1 MDKEVCGDSSSGD
14 VSEASMQEDSES
26 VTREDRGIVNR
37 IPDDEQPDNCS
48 EQHTSREE
56 QHVTTADSREI
67 LAATARAGNC
77 DQPKSMYMNVFDDD
91 ATKPGSPRAPLTPT
105 SPNNPKKPIPTPRKA
120 SDSSAKFPPEGKKKT
135 TGTLVPT
142 GDTLHHVVTLSS
154 LGENSDQSDPE
165 DNGHTPLARSTSSS
179 GTNICRRTTPKA
191 QKELRRGVVT
201 EGDISS
207 SSTSADVDEYITMNP
222 TQRQRILLSAR
233 NRAQTELPRPLQSL
247 TADSSLRNRSEST
260 ASTQS
265 AYYLKVLPDT
275 PSTPSQRTPS
285 PPPPQNT
292 PSTPDRPT
300 APQSSSGREPVVPS
314 HFEEYIAMTNPHK
327 QSGDSPSRSPL
338 SSKKSLVSVQPL
350 YGESCPRNRS
360 QGSVFAREMLSHLD
374 TVDRVKP
381 AKYSVQGTG
390 RKISP
395 AQSDAGPMYI
405 EWHEY
410 VDIDPAEFA
419 RQKAALSPP
428 KVPPRP
434 DIFPG
439 IVPSRGTTSKKPYK
453 TMVTFVPTSQDEL
466 PPPPPPKSDSL
477 LREMRALPPLPPN
490 QPLVKGRSQ
499 TTLSSSPPK
508 QSRAKEIIR
517 ALKREAFNRTPR
529 KGRSS
534 TTSTLYP
541 PPQLAVARRHSREQG
556 VSRLERSFSDPSLL
570 EPTVAVS
577 CENLTMVN
585 NAGGKSTYSND
596 DISSPLSSDD
606 ERGRSRTVLIY
617 EEPLDARERP
627 RMREHNGAV
636 RNKINRDSLALILKH
651 RDIIAQRLSTHSQ
664 MESLTQPHE
673 DDEKR
678 GKETLIRS
686 LGNIL
691 LEIDGLLR
699 TSPAC
704 TEEDLV
710 SAIERELKVNLRG
723 PGPQQDSP
731 PSEPTPELTDQ
742 DVDDVIAAFAE
753 EEEEEDEVGS
763 PIRPRKSALRR
774 SLSDAILLEHSSA
787 VRQNRAGRTQEPAG
801 IELDTDDEEDELDTD
816 EEEEGVFTQSLEP
829 QRNHRL
835 QRANAKRRP
844 SATADDII
852 ARFNSITN
860 GAGYVTHTGARLQN
874 TDTQVIIDVPK
885 GALSKGK
892 QQRLW

>member
-1 MDKEVCGDSSSGD
+1 M
-14 VSEASMQEDSES
+14 
-26 VTREDRGIVNR
+26 
-37 IPDDEQPDNCS
+37 
-48 EQHTSREE
+48 
-56 QHVTTADSREI
+56 
-67 LAATARAGNC
+67 
-77 DQPKSMYMNVFDDD
+77 
-91 ATKPGSPRAPLTPT
+91 
-105 SPNNPKKPIPTPRKA
+105 
-120 SDSSAKFPPEGKKKT
+120 
-135 TGTLVPT
+135 
-142 GDTLHHVVTLSS
+142 VTLSS

-434 DIFPG
+434 DIFLG
-439 IVPSRGTTSKKPYK
+439 IAPVKERVR
-453 TMVTFVPTSQDEL
+453 VT
-466 PPPPPPKSDSL
+466 
-477 LREMRALPPLPPN
+477 
-490 QPLVKGRSQ
+490 
-499 TTLSSSPPK
+499 
-508 QSRAKEIIR
+508 
-517 ALKREAFNRTPR
+517 
-529 KGRSS
+529 
-534 TTSTLYP
+534 
-541 PPQLAVARRHSREQG
+541 
-556 VSRLERSFSDPSLL
+556 
-570 EPTVAVS
+570 
-577 CENLTMVN
+577 
-585 NAGGKSTYSND
+585 
-596 DISSPLSSDD
+596 
-606 ERGRSRTVLIY
+606 
-617 EEPLDARERP
+617 
-627 RMREHNGAV
+627 
-636 RNKINRDSLALILKH
+636 
-651 RDIIAQRLSTHSQ
+651 
-664 MESLTQPHE
+664 
-673 DDEKR
+673 
-678 GKETLIRS
+678 
-686 LGNIL
+686 
-691 LEIDGLLR
+691 
-699 TSPAC
+699 
-704 TEEDLV
+704 
-710 SAIERELKVNLRG
+710 
-723 PGPQQDSP
+723 
-731 PSEPTPELTDQ
+731 
-742 DVDDVIAAFAE
+742 
-753 EEEEEDEVGS
+753 
-763 PIRPRKSALRR
+763 
-774 SLSDAILLEHSSA
+774 HSSA
-787 VRQNRAGRTQEPAG
+787 
-801 IELDTDDEEDELDTD
+801 
-816 EEEEGVFTQSLEP
+816 SLFCS
-829 QRNHRL
+829 
-835 QRANAKRRP
+835 RP
-844 SATADDII
+844 CT
-852 ARFNSITN
+852 
-860 GAGYVTHTGARLQN
+860 
-874 TDTQVIIDVPK
+874 
-885 GALSKGK
+885 
-892 QQRLW
+892 